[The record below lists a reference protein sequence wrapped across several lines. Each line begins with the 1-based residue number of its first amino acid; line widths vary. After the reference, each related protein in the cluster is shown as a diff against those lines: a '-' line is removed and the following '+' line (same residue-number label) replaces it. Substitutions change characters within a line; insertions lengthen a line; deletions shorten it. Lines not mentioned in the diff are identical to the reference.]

1 MAHRTARALNTSRP
15 LTHVYI
21 HDDLLAC
28 GKIMTTDNWI
38 IYPEYHHREVTCKR
52 CLKAL
57 EKEKAND

>member
-28 GKIMTTDNWI
+28 GKIMTTDKWEI
-38 IYPEYHHREVTCKR
+38 FSEHEKMEVTCKR

-57 EKEKAND
+57 EKENAE